1 MRCLPAAA
9 LSLALLPA
17 VSSAQA
23 PAVPPPQVAFPGQYA
38 APPADRK
45 YPAWPKG
52 CASQVASPDP
62 AARVRRH
69 RQDGD

>member
-1 MRCLPAAA
+1 MRRLPAAA

-23 PAVPPPQVAFPGQYA
+23 PAVSAPQMAFPGQYA

-52 CASQVASPDP
+52 CT
-62 AARVRRH
+62 RF
-69 RQDGD
+69 